1 MQLSTLRALLGEY
14 PNTKKVWK
22 KLTVLLI
29 IFVLLLSSEPFFY
42 KYIIQAFQDSWSI
55 WILSGIIILWIL
67 ASIATIGVRYIY
79 GINLLNN
86 ATEDTF
92 YFLLK

>member
-14 PNTKKVWK
+14 PNTKKIWK

-55 WILSGIIILWIL
+55 WALSGIIILWIIT
-67 ASIATIGVRYIY
+67 SIATIGIRYLY
-79 GINLLNN
+79 GIAILDAAN
-86 ATEDTF
+86 EDSVHF
-92 YFLLK
+92 YLK

>member
-1 MQLSTLRALLGEY
+1 
-14 PNTKKVWK
+14 

-55 WILSGIIILWIL
+55 WILSGIIILWIVT
-67 ASIATIGVRYIY
+67 SIATIGIRYLY
-79 GINLLNN
+79 GVILLDSAN
-86 ATEDTF
+86 EDF
-92 YFLLK
+92 FQFLLK